1 MKLRISR
8 LIAKMRTSQTINQ
21 PTACVSAGDVE
32 RIVRRDFPKEHVNP
46 VMETLG
52 NYARESGSREL
63 ARVQAAALKLA
74 QGDLENLQKW
84 IYAATRDY
92 RDVLAAAEY
101 PQCIQRGMFALREL
115 PAKEQQQII
124 DNDWK
129 QYQEWL
135 VQ

>member
-1 MKLRISR
+1 MRLRISR
-8 LIAKMRTSQTINQ
+8 LVANTRTSQTINQ
-21 PTACVSAGDVE
+21 PIACVSAGDVE

-63 ARVQAAALKLA
+63 A
-74 QGDLENLQKW
+74 QGDLESLQKW
-84 IYAATRDY
+84 ISAATRDY

-115 PAKEQQQII
+115 PAKEKQQII

-135 VQ
+135 LK